1 MRIVVSEINNRS
13 VGFLV
18 EDGRLIEVFRAG
30 NGQTENGR
38 EGKSPEHFR
47 VGEILVGRVRDV
59 RSGLSAAFVN
69 LLESSKE
76 MEALG
81 GAAYLPFSELPAGM
95 SLRPEQL
102 LPVQIVAL
110 PSGSKP
116 FRVTSKLSLSGR
128 YCAVGENIRGIQAS
142 KKLPRPM
149 ASKLKEQVRDY
160 FGYHAVPG
168 SAGTPAGEEDG
179 ERNGTGTSTVSAVP
193 ESPEKIPF
201 SGDVGIMIRTNARIP
216 AEEGNP
222 EAVTEEAESLMRKL
236 RQIRAAAAARTG
248 GSVLYSGDDELYGKI
263 RDCIPDKIIIDTG
276 VPEEIRKK
284 AEDAAA
290 QYRVPAEALP
300 GENTVSGTAS
310 YLVVSGIRRQIDELK
325 NRRIWLKSGAYLVID
340 RTEALTAIDV
350 NTGKSEAAVRANGSG
365 FHEEAAEKHRF
376 EVNMEAADEIFRQIR
391 LRNLAGMILIDFIN
405 VSAEH
410 RKMLGEKL
418 ERLCRKDPL
427 PTSFVDFTGLGLAE
441 ITRRKNGESPEQI
454 CFCENT

>member
-1 MRIVVSEINNRS
+1 MPGFINLTLAPAFVSEYLQNMAEDPEHS
-13 VGFLV
+13 V
-18 EDGRLIEVFRAG
+18 EKTA
-30 NGQTENGR
+30 
-38 EGKSPEHFR
+38 SPE
-47 VGEILVGRVRDV
+47 
-59 RSGLSAAFVN
+59 
-69 LLESSKE
+69 
-76 MEALG
+76 
-81 GAAYLPFSELPAGM
+81 
-95 SLRPEQL
+95 
-102 LPVQIVAL
+102 
-110 PSGSKP
+110 
-116 FRVTSKLSLSGR
+116 
-128 YCAVGENIRGIQAS
+128 
-142 KKLPRPM
+142 
-149 ASKLKEQVRDY
+149 
-160 FGYHAVPG
+160 
-168 SAGTPAGEEDG
+168 
-179 ERNGTGTSTVSAVP
+179 
-193 ESPEKIPF
+193 
-201 SGDVGIMIRTNARIP
+201 
-216 AEEGNP
+216 
-222 EAVTEEAESLMRKL
+222 
-236 RQIRAAAAARTG
+236 
-248 GSVLYSGDDELYGKI
+248 
-263 RDCIPDKIIIDTG
+263 KIIIDTG

-300 GENTVSGTAS
+300 GENTVSDTAS

>member
-69 LLESSKE
+69 LSESSKE

-168 SAGTPAGEEDG
+168 SAGTPAGEKEDG
-179 ERNGTGTSTVSAVP
+179 ERNGTGTSPVSAVP

-248 GSVLYSGDDELYGKI
+248 GSVLYPGDDELYGKI
-263 RDCIPDKIIIDTG
+263 RDCIPEKIIIDTG

-284 AEDAAA
+284 EKQRRPAARLILPEEEVRFTDGHFGSQAFNLARDWGDIIIRRSDGVFAYQLAVTIDDGLLGVTQVVRGWDLLSSSAPQIYLFRLLGFDTPRYLHLPLLITEDGARLAKRDKAADVGFLRS
-290 QYRVPAEALP
+290 QLP
-300 GENTVSGTAS
+300 GPEPLVGYIA
-310 YLVVSGIRRQIDELK
+310 YLLGQIDKPEAMTATELLPLFDDK
-325 NRRIWLKSGAYLVID
+325 KIPGHDIVIPG
-340 RTEALTAIDV
+340 
-350 NTGKSEAAVRANGSG
+350 NYW
-365 FHEEAAEKHRF
+365 
-376 EVNMEAADEIFRQIR
+376 
-391 LRNLAGMILIDFIN
+391 
-405 VSAEH
+405 EH
-410 RKMLGEKL
+410 L
-418 ERLCRKDPL
+418 
-427 PTSFVDFTGLGLAE
+427 
-441 ITRRKNGESPEQI
+441 
-454 CFCENT
+454 